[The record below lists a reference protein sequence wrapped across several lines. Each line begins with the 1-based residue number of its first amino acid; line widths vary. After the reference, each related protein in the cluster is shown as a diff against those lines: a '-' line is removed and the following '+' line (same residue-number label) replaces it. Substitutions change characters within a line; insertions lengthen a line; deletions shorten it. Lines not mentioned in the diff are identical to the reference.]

1 MMHFNLKPV
10 MALTLCLSLF
20 SAAPLVR
27 AETPDQDVIVVY
39 KNQSG
44 KESAVDSGADVEQT
58 YKHLPAVAMSA
69 DSQTVKE
76 LQHDPDILYVEDNVS
91 FQAAGGSDMHLL
103 STAASGYS
111 ELSQWNLEPTQVKQA
126 WKEGLTGKNVKV
138 AVIDSGIFPHDD
150 LSIAGGY
157 SAVSYTSSYKD
168 DNGHGTHVA
177 GIIAAKHDGYGID
190 GIAPGVRLYAV
201 KALDQK
207 GSGDLKSLL
216 KAIDWSIT
224 NKMDIINMSLGTNAD
239 SQILHDAVDRAYK
252 NGIVIVAAA
261 GNDGNKKPVNYPGAY
276 SSVTAVSAA
285 TEKNQLAAF
294 STTGKQIEFSAPGT
308 NITSTY
314 LNQLYA
320 IADGTSQA
328 APHVTG
334 MFALLKQKY
343 PQETNAQLRN
353 QMQQNIKDLGAPGR
367 DNQFGYGLI
376 QYHTNQKDFAEQAVI
391 KAEKTK
397 KQTDINQAKT
407 AVGKLPKSKEKSSLE
422 ARINKAQAARNV
434 TDARDKVKTAEKQ
447 KKKTA
452 VDAAESATRK
462 LPAGSEKKAL
472 QKRLDGVN
480 AGLLKTAKT
489 AVTQAEKKADDANAA
504 KAQKAVSELQPG
516 KDKTALQ
523 KRLDKV
529 KDKINQKK
537 IIQARTKVKTAETYK
552 TKKTK
557 SAAQAAVNQLKPSA
571 EKTKLQKRVRAVRVK
586 H

>member
-1 MMHFNLKPV
+1 MMHFSLKTAA
-10 MALTLCLSLF
+10 ALTLCFSLF

-27 AETPDQDVIVVY
+27 AETPEQDIIVVY
-39 KNQSG
+39 KNQNG
-44 KESAVDSGADVEQT
+44 KESAIDSGADVEQA

-76 LQHDPDILYVEDNVS
+76 LRHDPDILYVEDNVS

-103 STAASGYS
+103 STAASRYS
-111 ELSQWNLEPTQVKQA
+111 ELSQWDLAPIQVKQA
-126 WKEGLTGKNVKV
+126 WKEGLTGRNVKV

-157 SAVSYTSSYKD
+157 AAVTYTSSYKD

-177 GIIAAKHDGYGID
+177 GIIAAQHDGYGVD

-216 KAIDWSIT
+216 KAIDWSIA
-224 NKMDIINMSLGTNAD
+224 NKMDIINMSLGTNGD
-239 SQILHDAVDRAYK
+239 SQILHEAVDKAYQK
-252 NGIVIVAAA
+252 GIVIVAAA
-261 GNDGNKKPVNYPGAY
+261 GNDGNKKPVNYPAAY

-285 TEKNQLAAF
+285 NEKNQLAAF
-294 STTGKQIEFSAPGT
+294 STAGKQIEFSAPGT

-343 PQETNAQLRN
+343 PQETNAQLRK
-353 QMQQNIKDLGAPGR
+353 QMQQNVKDLGSPGR

-391 KAEKTK
+391 KAERTK
-397 KQTDINQAKT
+397 KQTDINQAKKE
-407 AVGKLPKSKEKSSLE
+407 VNKLPKSKKKSALE

-434 TDARDKVKTAEKQ
+434 TDAKDKVKTAEKQ

-452 VDAAESATRK
+452 VDAAESAIRK

-472 QKRLDGVN
+472 QKRLDAVN
-480 AGLLKTAKT
+480 SGLLKSAKT
-489 AVTQAEKKADDANAA
+489 AVTKAEKKTDDANTAN
-504 KAQKAVSELQPG
+504 AQKAVSELQRG
-516 KDKTALQ
+516 IDKTALQ
-523 KRLDKV
+523 KRLDRV
-529 KDKINQKK
+529 KDKLNHKK
-537 IIQARTKVKTAETYK
+537 TVQARAKVKTAEKYK

-557 SAAQAAVNQLKPSA
+557 SQAQTAVNQLKPSA
-571 EKTKLQKRVRAVRVK
+571 EKTKLQKRVRAIRVK